1 METMN
6 TDVRVLIISGGR
18 QRILEVSKMDIFSV
32 PVPSSL
38 QECKWVLVFIKETWQ
53 NAECVGGGTCV
64 GLTYYPGRVKV
75 HKAKEIR
82 E

>member
-38 QECKWVLVFIKETWQ
+38 QECKWVLVFIKET
-53 NAECVGGGTCV
+53 
-64 GLTYYPGRVKV
+64 
-75 HKAKEIR
+75 
-82 E
+82 

>member
-1 METMN
+1 MN

-18 QRILEVSKMDIFSV
+18 QSILEVSKMDIFSV
-32 PVPSSL
+32 SVPSSL
-38 QECKWVLVFIKETWQ
+38 QECKWVLVFIEETWQ
-53 NAECVGGGTCV
+53 NAGCVGGGGTCAE
-64 GLTYYPGRVKV
+64 LAYYPGRVKV